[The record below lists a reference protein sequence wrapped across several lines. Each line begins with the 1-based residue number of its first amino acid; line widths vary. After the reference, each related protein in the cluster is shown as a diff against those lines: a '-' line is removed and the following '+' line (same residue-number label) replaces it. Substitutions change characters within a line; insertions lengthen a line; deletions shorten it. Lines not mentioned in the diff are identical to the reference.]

1 MLDMEKVKNYKFA
14 NATYTLEMTGTSG
27 GRLLDLFW
35 FYCNWLSG
43 KYFANSLCIKS
54 VGTAMFTSGSS
65 SKNLK
70 LLFSLCGEEQE
81 MPSIMCPGPWQQM
94 GEGYCQSLF

>member
-1 MLDMEKVKNYKFA
+1 
-14 NATYTLEMTGTSG
+14 
-27 GRLLDLFW
+27 
-35 FYCNWLSG
+35 
-43 KYFANSLCIKS
+43 
-54 VGTAMFTSGSS
+54 MFTSGSN